1 MPDTEADEPSEIGPA
16 DPFPLGEYSKGDVF
30 ALGEGRVEPARPE
43 QELDQSL
50 ARPRAAFR
58 RGKVEFAPD
67 SALEE
72 AVSSEPVSE
81 AEFPASWEN
90 TGNFVDSGLGHPN
103 FPSKVGILSM
113 TYRQIPYATE
123 QGTNCAVAGNQ
134 IGSSGKLL
142 ARSGN
147 PSAARAARGLHCR
160 GLGALSGEPTHFAGL
175 RHGGG
180 AFVPPS
186 INGEYRRTARP
197 RWGDSHPRSSVGGP
211 ATLASAAAGAPA
223 PQRVLLRRR
232 LDERHLRAS
241 AIITEGLG

>member
-1 MPDTEADEPSEIGPA
+1 
-16 DPFPLGEYSKGDVF
+16 
-30 ALGEGRVEPARPE
+30 
-43 QELDQSL
+43 
-50 ARPRAAFR
+50 
-58 RGKVEFAPD
+58 
-67 SALEE
+67 
-72 AVSSEPVSE
+72 
-81 AEFPASWEN
+81 
-90 TGNFVDSGLGHPN
+90 
-103 FPSKVGILSM
+103 M

-223 PQRVLLRRR
+223 PQRVLLRRGWTSGTCAP
-232 LDERHLRAS
+232 LPLSLRAS
-241 AIITEGLG
+241 VSAHLPARMHAVRAAPAVTHSYGPYSSPLARDHSGQTLQIPPTSSEIGDLVRGQTGASCRRYQCCAGRVWKRGAPRNAFSPAVA

>member
-1 MPDTEADEPSEIGPA
+1 
-16 DPFPLGEYSKGDVF
+16 
-30 ALGEGRVEPARPE
+30 
-43 QELDQSL
+43 
-50 ARPRAAFR
+50 
-58 RGKVEFAPD
+58 
-67 SALEE
+67 
-72 AVSSEPVSE
+72 
-81 AEFPASWEN
+81 
-90 TGNFVDSGLGHPN
+90 
-103 FPSKVGILSM
+103 M

-186 INGEYRRTARP
+186 INENIGGQHDRAGGIATRGH
-197 RWGDSHPRSSVGGP
+197 RWGGPRPS
-211 ATLASAAAGAPA
+211 
-223 PQRVLLRRR
+223 LRRR
-232 LDERHLRAS
+232 PAHRHPSGCSCGGGWTSGTCAPLPLSLRAS
-241 AIITEGLG
+241 VSAHLPARMHAVRAAPAVTHSYGPYSSPLARDHSGQTLQIPPTSSEIGDLVRGQTGASCRRYQCCAGRVWKRGAPRNAFSPAVA

>member
-1 MPDTEADEPSEIGPA
+1 
-16 DPFPLGEYSKGDVF
+16 
-30 ALGEGRVEPARPE
+30 
-43 QELDQSL
+43 
-50 ARPRAAFR
+50 
-58 RGKVEFAPD
+58 
-67 SALEE
+67 
-72 AVSSEPVSE
+72 
-81 AEFPASWEN
+81 
-90 TGNFVDSGLGHPN
+90 
-103 FPSKVGILSM
+103 M

-197 RWGDSHPRSSVGGP
+197 RWGDSHPRVIGGGGP
-211 ATLASAAAGAPA
+211 RPS
-223 PQRVLLRRR
+223 LRRR
-232 LDERHLRAS
+232 PAHRHPSGCSCGGGWTSGTCAPLPLSLRAS
-241 AIITEGLG
+241 VSAHLPARMHAVRAAPAVTHSYGPYSSPLARDHSGQTLQIPSTSSEIGDLVRRQTGASCRRYQCCAGRVWKRGAPRNAFSPAVA

>member
-1 MPDTEADEPSEIGPA
+1 MV
-16 DPFPLGEYSKGDVF
+16 KF
-30 ALGEGRVEPARPE
+30 AV
-43 QELDQSL
+43 DSL
-50 ARPRAAFR
+50 
-58 RGKVEFAPD
+58 
-67 SALEE
+67 LEE

-197 RWGDSHPRSSVGGP
+197 RWGDSHPRSSVGGGPRPSLRRRP
-211 ATLASAAAGAPA
+211 AHRH